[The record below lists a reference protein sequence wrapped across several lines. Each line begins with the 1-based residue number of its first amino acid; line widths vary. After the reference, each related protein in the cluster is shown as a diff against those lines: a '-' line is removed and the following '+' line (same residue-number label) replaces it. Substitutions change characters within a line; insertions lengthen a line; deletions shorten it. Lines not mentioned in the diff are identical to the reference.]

1 MGRRGMIFYG
11 KLLLQANTGT
21 AVVFLRVFFYC
32 VPFLLDLEKRDLCT
46 LCMMLFW
53 YVDVGT
59 NCITRCICLIR
70 ILRDFLLA
78 LVDWD
83 AVPMTM
89 LFPVTEVG
97 LQ

>member
-1 MGRRGMIFYG
+1 MGSFCFKPIQGLPWF
-11 KLLLQANTGT
+11 
-21 AVVFLRVFFYC
+21 FLRVFFYC

-53 YVDVGT
+53 NVDVGT
-59 NCITRCICLIR
+59 NCITRCICLLR